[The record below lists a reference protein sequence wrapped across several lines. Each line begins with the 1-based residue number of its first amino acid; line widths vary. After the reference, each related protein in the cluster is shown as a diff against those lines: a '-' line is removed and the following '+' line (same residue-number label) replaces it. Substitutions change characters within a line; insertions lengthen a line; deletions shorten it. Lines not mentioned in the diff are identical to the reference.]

1 MWKVPGVSSLCV
13 RVTDGVTSLCL
24 GHSDGLL
31 LLALLD
37 GVLLFL
43 GRRS

>member
-13 RVTDGVTSLCL
+13 RVTDGATSLCI
-24 GHSDGLL
+24 GHSVGLL
-31 LLALLD
+31 LPALLD

-43 GRRS
+43 GRRN